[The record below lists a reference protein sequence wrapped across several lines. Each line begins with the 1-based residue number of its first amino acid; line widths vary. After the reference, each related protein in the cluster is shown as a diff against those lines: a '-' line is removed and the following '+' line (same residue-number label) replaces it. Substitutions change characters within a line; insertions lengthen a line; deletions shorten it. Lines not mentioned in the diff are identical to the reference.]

1 MYHVLGLQNRIIILF
16 SAVLM
21 TSFLIEF
28 FIPSSQSS
36 IIPLLF
42 YSPYQQIRTQ
52 ITTITTTI
60 APSQANSTTASSFTY
75 ENPIYG
81 IRIQYPSD
89 WEKLEFIQGRSGFNI
104 IVIFRSPPENTS
116 DAKLENL
123 VIQVGNLPSENVS
136 LAEVVSANIN
146 SLKQSLID
154 FELNEST
161 TITIAGGGNPA
172 HKIVYTEREE
182 NNELSKVMQVLMIKS
197 DKIYLITYI
206 AEQRKYDNYL
216 PTIQNMIDSFEF
228 ITPQIIG
235 KTT

>member
-1 MYHVLGLQNRIIILF
+1 M
-16 SAVLM
+16 M
-21 TSFLIEF
+21 TK
-28 FIPSSQSS
+28 
-36 IIPLLF
+36 
-42 YSPYQQIRTQ
+42 
-52 ITTITTTI
+52 ITTTTI
-60 APSQANSTTASSFTY
+60 IPSQANSTTESSLTY

-89 WEKLEFIQGRSGFNI
+89 WEKLEFIQGRSGFNV
-104 IVIFRSPPENTS
+104 IVILRSPPENTS
-116 DAKLENL
+116 DTKLENL
-123 VIQVGNLPSENVS
+123 VIQIGNLPSENVS
-136 LAEVVSANIN
+136 LGEVVSMNIN

-161 TITIAGGGNPA
+161 TITIDGGNPA

-206 AEQRKYDNYL
+206 AEQRKYDSYL